1 MSTSTGGNAIHG
13 AIVART
19 AGSGSSRSGGG
30 SASGGSGLDS
40 GGLSGSGSALG
51 SGGSSS
57 GSRGSGS
64 GSRGS
69 GRCSGSGLASAVAGT
84 SLDSVD
90 NGKEFTVIV
99 GDIPNHGTSQTLTES
114 KVNLGS
120 KGNGIIVGNV
130 HLGGGVEQPRSDG
143 GVIEVTDPW
152 RSSSSGGSQ
161 DSLGTQV
168 LPSPETRITARV
180 GTAVGVLPVS
190 IILVTLGNDVGL
202 GLVLGPSDGHVF

>member
-1 MSTSTGGNAIHG
+1 LRTGTGGNAIHG

-51 SGGSSS
+51 SG
-57 GSRGSGS
+57 GS

-120 KGNGIIVGNV
+120 KRNGIIVGNV

-168 LPSPETRITARV
+168 LPLPETRQTARV

-190 IILVTLGNDVGL
+190 ISLVTLGNDVGL